1 MATFFKLFA
10 NQVKAA
16 SVDRLGAR
24 KEDKEILYSLFALN
38 YPTAAALR

>member
-16 SVDRLGAR
+16 SVDRLGA